1 MKHFKDLNVSDYIYC
16 INQSIKIGVCQC
28 KIKYI
33 NKTETDIEYILS
45 NDAIIKINVNE
56 LEKDNFNDMVCINE
70 ELAIYTH
77 KAYNKVFDWFTRNN
91 I

>member
-16 INQSIKIGVCQC
+16 INQSIKI
-28 KIKYI
+28 
-33 NKTETDIEYILS
+33 
-45 NDAIIKINVNE
+45 NVNDI
-56 LEKDNFNDMVCINE
+56 EKDNFNDMVFINE

-77 KAYNKVFDWFTRNN
+77 KAYNEVFDWFTRNN

>member
-1 MKHFKDLNVSDYIYC
+1 MKHFKDLNVGDYIYC
-16 INQSIKIGVCQC
+16 INKYIKIGVCQC

-45 NDAIIKINVNE
+45 NDI
-56 LEKDNFNDMVCINE
+56 EKDNFNDMVCINE

>member
-45 NDAIIKINVNE
+45 NDI
-56 LEKDNFNDMVCINE
+56 EKDNFNDMVFINE

-77 KAYNKVFDWFTRNN
+77 KAYNEVFDWFTVIIFKNN
-91 I
+91 E

>member
-1 MKHFKDLNVSDYIYC
+1 M
-16 INQSIKIGVCQC
+16 IK
-28 KIKYI
+28 
-33 NKTETDIEYILS
+33 N

-56 LEKDNFNDMVCINE
+56 LEKDNFNDMVFINE

-77 KAYNKVFDWFTRNN
+77 KAYNEVFDWFTRNN